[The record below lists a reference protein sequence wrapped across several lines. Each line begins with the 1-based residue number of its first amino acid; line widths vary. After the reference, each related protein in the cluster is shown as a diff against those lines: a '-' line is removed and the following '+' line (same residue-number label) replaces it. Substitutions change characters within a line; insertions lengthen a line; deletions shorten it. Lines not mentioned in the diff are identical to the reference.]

1 MRPRILLLAAALLA
15 LGAAPARAQAAP
27 DTAGLARAV
36 GAVLADSV
44 IPRLVLRDPVY
55 LLPPE
60 TPFDSAAAALLDPV
74 RGVKRGDLPESG
86 EAIGTRGF
94 TLHGD
99 TATVAVESR
108 SWVPPSKGL
117 ITLYVETNH
126 YLFVPGPSGWRFVR
140 RQFIQ
145 GADFGAVRG

>member
-1 MRPRILLLAAALLA
+1 MKSRSFVLTLAMLA
-15 LGAAPARAQAAP
+15 LGTAPARAQAAP
-27 DTAGLARAV
+27 DTAGLVRAV

-86 EAIGTRGF
+86 GAMGTRGF

-99 TATVAVESR
+99 TATVVVESR
-108 SWVPPSKGL
+108 SWIPPSKGL
-117 ITLYVETNH
+117 ITMYVETHH

-140 RQFIQ
+140 RQFIR
-145 GADFGAVRG
+145 GADLGAVRG